1 MRTLTVMSV
10 SSPARPVSRGLP
22 SAPVLRGALLA
33 FGAMSLLIGV
43 FQVVDPAGFVH
54 DIGPYGTTNEHYVRD
69 LSTWS
74 LSFGAVLLL
83 GAGRPAWHVPLLAL
97 AVLQG
102 ALHLVNH
109 VADIDA
115 ADPASMGIVNA
126 VALAIVLGVL
136 VWLLLGAL
144 RAAEARA

>member
-1 MRTLTVMSV
+1 MSV
-10 SSPARPVSRGLP
+10 STTPRPLPRGLP
-22 SAPVLRGALLA
+22 SAPVLRGALVA
-33 FGAMSLLIGV
+33 FGVVSVLIGV

-54 DIGPYGTTNEHYVRD
+54 DIGPYGATNEHYVRD

-74 LSFGAVLLL
+74 LSFGAVLVL
-83 GAGRPAWHVPLLAL
+83 GASRPAWHVPLLTL

-109 VADIDA
+109 LADVDA

-136 VWLLLGAL
+136 LWLLAGAV
-144 RAAEARA
+144 RAAEGTRS

>member
-1 MRTLTVMSV
+1 MSV
-10 SSPARPVSRGLP
+10 STPTRPAPRGLP
-22 SAPVLRGALLA
+22 SAPILRGALLA
-33 FGAMSLLIGV
+33 FGVVSLLIGL

-54 DIGPYGTTNEHYVRD
+54 DIGPYGATNEHYVRD

-74 LSFGAVLLL
+74 LSFGVVLVL

-97 AVLQG
+97 ASLQG

-109 VADIDA
+109 LADVDA

-126 VALAIVLGVL
+126 VALAVVLGVL
-136 VWLLLGAL
+136 LWLLAGAV
-144 RAAEARA
+144 RAAEGSRS

>member
-1 MRTLTVMSV
+1 MSV
-10 SSPARPVSRGLP
+10 STPTRPVPRGLP
-22 SAPVLRGALLA
+22 SAPILRGALLA
-33 FGAMSLLIGV
+33 FGIVSLLIGL

-74 LSFGAVLLL
+74 LSFGVVLVL
-83 GAGRPAWHVPLLAL
+83 GAGRPAWHVPLLTL
-97 AVLQG
+97 AALQG

-109 VADIDA
+109 LADVGA

-126 VALAIVLGVL
+126 VALAVVLGVL
-136 VWLLLGAL
+136 LWLLAGAV
-144 RAAEARA
+144 RAAEGSRS

>member
-1 MRTLTVMSV
+1 MRSQK
-10 SSPARPVSRGLP
+10 
-22 SAPVLRGALLA
+22 LLA
-33 FGAMSLLIGV
+33 EKVGS
-43 FQVVDPAGFVH
+43 
-54 DIGPYGTTNEHYVRD
+54 
-69 LSTWS
+69 
-74 LSFGAVLLL
+74 
-83 GAGRPAWHVPLLAL
+83 LAL